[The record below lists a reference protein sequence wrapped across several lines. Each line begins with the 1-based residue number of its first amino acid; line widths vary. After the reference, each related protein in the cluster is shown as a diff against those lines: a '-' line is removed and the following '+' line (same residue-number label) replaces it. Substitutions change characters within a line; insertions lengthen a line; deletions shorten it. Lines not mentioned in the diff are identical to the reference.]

1 MDSYAYKEWCKMV
14 GLDVKPHQVKGLSWC
29 LKQENAQK
37 NKGGIICDEMGLG
50 KTIIMLACIVMNPKK
65 RTLIVVPP
73 ALLNQWVGCIQKFL
87 GHTAYVYHGAE
98 AKKATLETL
107 NEHSI
112 VLTTYGMIST
122 RKKPLDYKSLLWGHN
137 ILWDRLI
144 CDEAHHMRNI
154 KTGICKGAFKLLA
167 HIRWMV
173 TGTPIQNKKSDLR
186 VLFSLTGIIANTEK
200 KFHEVIRSKILRRT
214 KENVGIK
221 MPPLQTEIVEVEWES
236 DVEKN
241 LAASIHN
248 SLPIFGV
255 HVTRENVNDIMEFMD
270 YESPLPLFVRARQV
284 CIHPQLLVN
293 VINTMKRN
301 NIIPTSFTIKKIPTA
316 SKINAV
322 VRKIHSESKKTRKIV
337 FCHYRGEIDAI
348 KEKLESLDYNVGVY
362 DGRASKKQKDGLC
375 QNDENAPDVLIAQI
389 KSASEGLNLQH
400 FTQIYFTSPHW
411 NPAIEDQAVARAHRI
426 GQKNGVKVFRFIMKE
441 FEDNGKTI
449 DNFCMEIQKT
459 KRELMQ
465 LIECEK

>member
-1 MDSYAYKEWCKMV
+1 MASHAYKQWCQMV
-14 GLDVKPHQVKGLSWC
+14 GLDIKPHQVKGFSWC
-29 LKQENAQK
+29 LKQENAPE

-50 KTIIMLACIVMNPKK
+50 KTILMLACVVMNPKE

-73 ALLNQWVGCIQKFL
+73 SLLNQWAGCIQKFL
-87 GHTAYVYHGAE
+87 GHPVYVYHGAA
-98 AKKATLETL
+98 AKTATLESL
-107 NEHSI
+107 NEHPI
-112 VLTTYGMIST
+112 VLTTYGMIAV
-122 RKKPLDYKSLLWGHN
+122 RKKPLNYKSLLWGPN
-137 ILWDRLI
+137 MMWDRLI

-186 VLFSLTGIIANTEK
+186 VLFALTGIMVNSEK
-200 KFHEVIRSKILRRT
+200 KFQQAIRSKILRRT
-214 KENVGIK
+214 KKNVGIK
-221 MPPLQTEIVEVEWES
+221 MPELQSEVVEVEWES

-255 HVTRENVNDIMEFMD
+255 HVTRENVNELMQFMD

-293 VINTMKRN
+293 VVNKMKRD
-301 NIIPTSFTIKKIPTA
+301 NIIPASFSINKIPTA

-322 VRKIHSESKKTRKIV
+322 VSKIQSESKDARKIV
-337 FCHYRGEIDAI
+337 FSHYRGEMDAI
-348 KEKLESLDYNVGVY
+348 KEKLENLNYNVGVY
-362 DGRASKKQKDGLC
+362 DGRASKKQRIALC

-411 NPAIEDQAVARAHRI
+411 NPAVEDQAVARAHRI
-426 GQKNGVKVFRFIMKE
+426 GQKEEVKVFRFIMKE
-441 FEDNGKTI
+441 FGDNERTI
-449 DNFCMEIQKT
+449 DNYCMEIQKT
-459 KRELMQ
+459 KRELMN
-465 LIECEK
+465 LIESSK